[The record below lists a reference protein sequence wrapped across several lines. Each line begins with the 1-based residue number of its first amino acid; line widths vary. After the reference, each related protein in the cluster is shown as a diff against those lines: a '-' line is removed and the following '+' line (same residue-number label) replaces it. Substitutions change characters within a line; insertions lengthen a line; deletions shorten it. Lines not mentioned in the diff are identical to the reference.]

1 MLDGRDFGERG
12 ADGGRAC
19 GAFSAALQA
28 VLAAHQAP
36 KSNWEVVR
44 HAREVFSEQG
54 SSSTPASTAAM
65 PMLTLFVGQQE
76 TKAKSN

>member
-1 MLDGRDFGERG
+1 M
-12 ADGGRAC
+12 
-19 GAFSAALQA
+19 
-28 VLAAHQAP
+28 
-36 KSNWEVVR
+36 VR

-76 TKAKSN
+76 TKTKSN